1 MIGRAIALVNDEHLS
16 QAIGRFGQNVR
27 LASKLCGWDIEI
39 MTAPEL
45 ERQIERAMEAF
56 MQIDGMTEEVAQ
68 QLVEQGYLS
77 FDDLSVIEPEALIEM
92 GGYSE
97 DQVNSIVEQAEDR
110 ASEQEAE
117 EEARKRQDKLDKER
131 RASEEL
137 DRLEKLEAAGKVPVV
152 ADQSEASV
160 EEAQVP
166 IDQPQESAAPAPD
179 PAKAPAPDP
188 APALESGAESQ
199 EPSGEPRV
207 EG

>member
-1 MIGRAIALVNDEHLS
+1 
-16 QAIGRFGQNVR
+16 
-27 LASKLCGWDIEI
+27 
-39 MTAPEL
+39 
-45 ERQIERAMEAF
+45 MEAF

-110 ASEQEAE
+110 AAEQEAE

-137 DRLEKLEAAGKVPVV
+137 DRLEKLEAAGKVPV
-152 ADQSEASV
+152 AAAQPEASV
-160 EEAQVP
+160 EDVLAPESGEGAEAP
-166 IDQPQESAAPAPD
+166 GAELESPATGADAPA
-179 PAKAPAPDP
+179 A
-188 APALESGAESQ
+188 GAESL
-199 EPSGEPRV
+199 ESPSEPRV

>member
-1 MIGRAIALVNDEHLS
+1 
-16 QAIGRFGQNVR
+16 
-27 LASKLCGWDIEI
+27 
-39 MTAPEL
+39 
-45 ERQIERAMEAF
+45 

-166 IDQPQESAAPAPD
+166 IDQPQEAAAPAPD
-179 PAKAPAPDP
+179 PATAPAPDP
-188 APALESGAESQ
+188 APAPESGAESLEQ
-199 EPSGEPRV
+199 PGEPRV